1 MQNEVIDDIL
11 KVEAE
16 ATQIVNDA
24 EKQAQDIILD
34 AQSSARK
41 SLSQRIEQVRAE
53 GNKEIELASKVL
65 QDHISEYEAQRDKI
79 EKDGSRL
86 DSDVLSK
93 MVGRVVARISGVN

>member
-53 GNKEIELASKVL
+53 GNKEIELANKVL
-65 QDHISEYEAQRDKI
+65 QDHILEYEAQRDKI
-79 EKDGSRL
+79 EKDGSKL